1 MDVDSFRADVH
12 RFFGAS
18 QAASDQ
24 LLAYGQNAFAQPP
37 SPQNWD
43 ISPEPHVAAW
53 QAYQAETLGQ
63 GVFPV
68 LQQKLVQLRFPIQLG
83 ISEADSYRA
92 ATRRGISVDGMTEAT
107 GLQLAHPEG
116 LQLHIH
122 PSLAG
127 PIPVLIPACRE
138 DFVVLVQALT
148 MRNEPKPVPDSMG
161 ACIVAGFNNWDRVR
175 TYRQHWQEQHPE
187 LDPERDWSA
196 EFQRLIPRKGLYQDR
211 FILLS
216 LGPYSNVS
224 ASQLGLEEQEWL
236 SLSLKIR
243 LEHES
248 THYLTRRLLG
258 SMRNNVLDELIA
270 DYRGLVA
277 ALGHFRADWFLHF
290 VGLENYP
297 HYREG
302 GRLQNYRGQPPLSD
316 EAFQVLQAMVKAAA
330 EHLETFD
337 REQTGSLSAPA
348 AQVRLVLALTA
359 LSLEE
364 LASAEARDRLQ
375 QAWDRMPEIP
385 APDSGPPLVGSFS
398 SG

>member
-43 ISPEPHVAAW
+43 ISPEPHIAAW

-92 ATRRGISVDGMTEAT
+92 ATRRGISVEGMAEAT
-107 GLQLAHPEG
+107 GLHLEHPEG
-116 LQLHIH
+116 LQLQIH

-138 DFVVLVQALT
+138 DFVTLVRALT

-161 ACIVAGFNNWDRVR
+161 ACIVAGFNNWDRVG
-175 TYRQHWQEQHPE
+175 TYRQYWQAQHPE
-187 LDPERDWSA
+187 LNPERDWAA
-196 EFQRLIPRKGLYQDR
+196 EFQRLIPRKELYQDR

-224 ASQLGLEEQEWL
+224 ASQLDLGEKEWL
-236 SLSLKIR
+236 DFSLTVR

-270 DYRGLVA
+270 DYRGIVSV
-277 ALGHFRADWFLHF
+277 LGHFRADWFLHF

-297 HYREG
+297 YYREG

-330 EHLETFD
+330 EHLEAFD
-337 REQTGSLSAPA
+337 RQQAESLSSAA
-348 AQVRLVLALTA
+348 AQIRLILALTA
-359 LSLEE
+359 LSLEA
-364 LASAEARDRLQ
+364 LACTEARDHLQ
-375 QAWDRMPEIP
+375 QAWDRTPEIP
-385 APDSGPPLVGSFS
+385 SPDSGPQLVGSFS

>member
-1 MDVDSFRADVH
+1 MDADFFRADVH
-12 RFFGAS
+12 RHFGAS
-18 QAASDQ
+18 QRASEE
-24 LLAYGQNAFAQPP
+24 LLTYGQNAFAQPP
-37 SPQNWD
+37 LPQDWD
-43 ISPEPHVAAW
+43 ISAETHVAAW
-53 QAYQAETLGQ
+53 QAYQSEAVEQ

-92 ATRRGISVDGMTEAT
+92 ATRRGIPVDGMTEAT
-107 GLQLAHPEG
+107 GLQLAQPAG
-116 LQLHIH
+116 LQLRIH

-138 DFVVLVQALT
+138 DFVALVRALT

-196 EFQRLIPRKGLYQDR
+196 EFQRLIPRKELYQDR

-224 ASQLGLEEQEWL
+224 AAQLSLEEQEWL
-236 SLSLKIR
+236 SLSLQIR

-270 DYRGLVA
+270 DYRGIVS

-302 GRLQNYRGQPPLSD
+302 GRLQNYQGQPPLSD

-330 EHLETFD
+330 EHLEAFD
-337 REQTGSLSAPA
+337 RQQAEHLSTPT

-359 LSLEE
+359 LSLEA
-364 LASAEARDRLQ
+364 LACADGRERLQ
-375 QAWDRMPEIP
+375 QAWEQIPERLT
-385 APDSGPPLVGSFS
+385 PDSNPQPVSAFA